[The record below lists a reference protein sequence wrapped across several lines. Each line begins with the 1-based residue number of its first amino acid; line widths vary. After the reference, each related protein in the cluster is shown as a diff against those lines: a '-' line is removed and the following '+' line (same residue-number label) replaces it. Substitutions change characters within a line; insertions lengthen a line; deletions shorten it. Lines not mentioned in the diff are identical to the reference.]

1 MSVIVT
7 PNLSFV
13 FYLFTFL
20 YPSLTL
26 AHPSPSLS
34 TLDVPDR
41 EEVFVKKAAAF
52 QKHSKSMADTA
63 AALAKSGAV
72 TDKKMA
78 DDLIRTAAKVYRNC
92 QFNWRVTPIQA

>member
-1 MSVIVT
+1 MSIIVT
-7 PNLSFV
+7 PNLSSM

-20 YPSLTL
+20 YPSL
-26 AHPSPSLS
+26 AHVHPPPPLSPPLS
-34 TLDVPDR
+34 ISDVPDR

-78 DDLIRTAAKVYRNC
+78 DDLIRTAAKVE
-92 QFNWRVTPIQA
+92 IASSIGE